1 METKTPVENT
11 SIPSMYDEILTVG
24 FLEFRIHA
32 KSSTN
37 IILDFT
43 DSPTINLLILE
54 LAKMMSVY
62 QNTKIYVNM
71 NYFKFYW
78 YKFKYRMKGCQKY
91 SKLSPVL
98 GYKDST
104 TNISHE
110 IIFKYNTIK
119 QDKGLEDITVKTL
132 EDIFNKY
139 YKK

>member
-43 DSPTINLLILE
+43 DSSTINLLILE

-62 QNTKIYVNM
+62 QNAKIYVNI
-71 NYFKFYW
+71 NYFNLLYGIFS
-78 YKFKYRMKGCQKY
+78 Y
-91 SKLSPVL
+91 SYFFGVKLV
-98 GYKDST
+98 K
-104 TNISHE
+104 
-110 IIFKYNTIK
+110 K
-119 QDKGLEDITVKTL
+119 Q
-132 EDIFNKY
+132 
-139 YKK
+139 